1 MARIWYR
8 TKDGLADYE
17 FDFHHTWWS
26 GEYRIYIDSQPS
38 YGSRDTS
45 LHATHRLVDGDRY
58 YICWTTPISSE
69 ADARQVS
76 ALWADKTQ
84 EYIKTGRRF

>member
-17 FDFHHTWWS
+17 FDFHHTWRS
-26 GEYRIYIDSQPS
+26 DEFRIYIDSQPS

-45 LHATHRLVDGDRY
+45 LRATHRLPDGDRY
-58 YICWTTPISSE
+58 YICWTTPITSE
-69 ADARQVS
+69 EDARQVS